1 MRGASDP
8 DDVAR
13 LREALASAEGKA
25 GRDGRAGSD
34 SSTDAG
40 RIFDAIHGTTLD
52 AGERRA
58 IVDELVTDADA
69 AEAWRLA
76 RELAP
81 EPVAASIPARRE
93 AWKWLSMAAAL
104 VLAVGLGWRLFS
116 PQEPAELPAYR
127 SGEQRA
133 IASTLPPG
141 APLSRAAPVLR
152 WTPVPDARY
161 RVRVLTPELQVLVE
175 TGELTTPEHTL
186 SADVLRRI
194 SPGAVILW
202 QVEARVPGSGVVT
215 SPTFS
220 VRLE

>member
-8 DDVAR
+8 DNVAR
-13 LREALASAEGKA
+13 LREALASVEGKVGKA
-25 GRDGRAGSD
+25 GTEG

-52 AGERRA
+52 AEERRA

-81 EPVAASIPARRE
+81 EPAAASVPAQRE

-104 VLAVGLGWRLFS
+104 VLAVGLGWKLFS
-116 PQEPAELPAYR
+116 PGKPAELPVYR

-133 IASTLPPG
+133 IASMLPPG
-141 APLSRAAPVLR
+141 TTLSRTVPVLR
-152 WTPVPDARY
+152 WTPVPDAHY

-175 TGELTTPEHTL
+175 TGELTTPEYTL

-194 SPGAVILW
+194 PPGAVILW
-202 QVEARVPGSGVVT
+202 QVEARVPRSAVVT